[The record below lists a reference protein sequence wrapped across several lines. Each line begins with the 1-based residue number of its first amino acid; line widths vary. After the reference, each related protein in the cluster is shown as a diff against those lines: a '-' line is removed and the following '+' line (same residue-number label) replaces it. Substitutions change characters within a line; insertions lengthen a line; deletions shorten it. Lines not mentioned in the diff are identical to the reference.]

1 MSTELELY
9 ATIKLQRFPTK
20 RQASIC
26 LKRMQ
31 SISVDPDAYCVNF
44 LNYDADGNPLTYY
57 ITSDDDFAAKIASD
71 GARFRESDY
80 VSYKD

>member
-1 MSTELELY
+1 
-9 ATIKLQRFPTK
+9 
-20 RQASIC
+20 
-26 LKRMQ
+26 MQ